1 MDEKIRY
8 KDIRFE
14 WDTEKAYANY
24 KKHGVEFQ
32 TAVEMFFDPFLM
44 ALDER
49 IEEGEMRHHAVGM
62 TKNWQILFVAFVWRG
77 DDIRLISA
85 RLATNSERKQYER
98 G

>member
-1 MDEKIRY
+1 M
-8 KDIRFE
+8 RFE
-14 WDTEKAYANY
+14 WDAEKAYANY
-24 KKHGVEFQ
+24 KKHGVEFR

>member
-14 WDTEKAYANY
+14 WDAEKAYANY
-24 KKHGVEFQ
+24 KKHGVEFR

>member
-8 KDIRFE
+8 KDIRFA
-14 WDTEKAYANY
+14 WDAEKAYANY
-24 KKHGVEFQ
+24 KKHGVEFR

>member
-14 WDTEKAYANY
+14 WDVEKAYANY
-24 KKHGVEFQ
+24 KKHGVEFR